1 MGMALGYVLIEGL
14 SVIDQTEAMK
24 PTDNYHP
31 PGQATKSYFSL
42 CGLSQEE
49 SMTLDCALESLSKQ
63 QYHGTQTIGALYVKN
78 NSGNYKPAYYP
89 AGQMST
95 FEVKN
100 ILKSGSTSSWDAF
113 RTVNGLSGIVS
124 LAIQKNDIL
133 CLIARFQH
141 LFLVV
146 RQVQKGIGFVVIGW
160 EIALVGMENIE

>member
-24 PTDNYHP
+24 PSDNYHP

-78 NSGNYKPAYYP
+78 NSGNYNPHTTLQGK
-89 AGQMST
+89 
-95 FEVKN
+95 
-100 ILKSGSTSSWDAF
+100 
-113 RTVNGLSGIVS
+113 
-124 LAIQKNDIL
+124 
-133 CLIARFQH
+133 CLRSRSRIF
-141 LFLVV
+141 
-146 RQVQKGIGFVVIGW
+146 
-160 EIALVGMENIE
+160 